1 MNISINSWKSLEAL
15 LEELEREL
23 PPGVH
28 FLGPLVGN
36 RSRICDF
43 YADDGLNGKR
53 PNLVECDPDS
63 VRPAKPF
70 VVGVDLCLPTRGRC
84 CWIYTV
90 NLVID
95 DFLTTDEVRT
105 KIYTAASRL
114 AARDGSYSGMARQSV
129 AGKKMRVN

>member
-1 MNISINSWKSLEAL
+1 MGVLISSWQSLEAL

-36 RSRICDF
+36 PSRICDF

-53 PNLVECDPDS
+53 RTPVECDPDT

-70 VVGVDLCLPTRGRC
+70 VVGVDLCLPIRGRC
-84 CWIYTV
+84 GWIYTV

-95 DFLTTDEVRT
+95 DLLTADEVRA
-105 KIYTAASRL
+105 KIHTAASRL
-114 AARDGSYSGMARQSV
+114 AASDGSYSGMARQSI
-129 AGKKMRVN
+129 AGKKFRVN